1 MSRIFR
7 IAGMYHELVTTC
19 ADDLA
24 ATAAAALLAI
34 PTDHAYIAKTTGG
47 TEACTLANGKPGQ
60 LMVINHVVDGGGTGM
75 TLTPVTCTGFTTI
88 NFANAGDQ
96 AVLFY
101 VDDIIGWII
110 FSAFGL
116 LNQPTVA

>member
-1 MSRIFR
+1 MSRILR
-7 IAGMYHELVTTC
+7 IAKMYHQQDSDVTE
-19 ADDLA
+19 DLA
-24 ATAAAALLAI
+24 ITVAGAVLAI
-34 PTDHAYIAKTTGG
+34 PVTHGYVAKTTGG